1 MSQEQQKDKE
11 TERIAL
17 QKWILGIVSLSLLC
31 GALAIIPLHAQN
43 HGDHQQ
49 QSSQL
54 VEDVRNATRRFIDVT
69 AATQAGYDAAF
80 GCVSGPDHGA
90 MGIHYVNLDLV
101 KKNELS
107 IDYPQALIYEP
118 IGNKREL
125 VGVEYIVDATT
136 WLKNNKGVTPAL
148 DGQDF
153 QFVGSPNRFNL
164 DPFFELHV
172 WAWRDNPQG
181 AYVDWNNHV
190 SCEGE

>member
-1 MSQEQQKDKE
+1 MSQEQEKPNVE
-11 TERIAL
+11 L
-17 QKWILGIVSLSLLC
+17 QKWILGILSLSLLG
-31 GALAIIPLHAQN
+31 GALAITPLHAQN
-43 HGDHQQ
+43 HTDHQQ
-49 QSSQL
+49 QNSQL
-54 VEDVRNATRRFIDVT
+54 VEDVRNATRQFLDVNN
-69 AATQAGYDAAF
+69 AVRAGYDAAF

-90 MGIHYVNLDLV
+90 MGIHYV

-107 IDYPQALIYEP
+107 IGYPQALIYEP

-125 VGVEYIVDATT
+125 VGVEYIVDAKT
-136 WLKNNKGVTPAL
+136 WLKNNNNETPAL

-153 QFVGSPNRFNL
+153 QFVGAPNRFNL